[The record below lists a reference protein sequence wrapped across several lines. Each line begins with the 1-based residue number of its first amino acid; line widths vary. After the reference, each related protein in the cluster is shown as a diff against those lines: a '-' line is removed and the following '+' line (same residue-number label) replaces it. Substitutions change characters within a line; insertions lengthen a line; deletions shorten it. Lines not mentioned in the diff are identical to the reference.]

1 MTRLLRRQRGVS
13 YPLGYALI
21 APFYLTILLFA
32 VEAGFLLFAQLGTH
46 YAAHMAAR
54 SAVVWR
60 DAQPARLREDRVR
73 QAAVTA
79 LAPFVGGRQRELD
92 EAGPGHPEA
101 EEEAIDFADAVR
113 EYEAR
118 AVAIDP
124 AIPRPYRRSRTPPDA
139 GFLQRKYRHADAR
152 LTLTLDPPLSA
163 KQTDPHAET
172 TVTVEFR
179 APLYLPVVSRF
190 LDRDGT
196 APYEFPLS
204 ATATL
209 PGDGPI
215 SRDRTVGIDYHSF
228 PLTR

>member
-13 YPLGYALI
+13 YPLGYVLI
-21 APFYLTILLFA
+21 APLYLTIMLFA
-32 VEAGFLLFAQLGTH
+32 VEAGFLLFTQLGTH

-60 DAQPARLREDRVR
+60 DAQPVELREDRVR
-73 QAAVTA
+73 QAAVKA

-92 EAGPGHPEA
+92 DAGPARPEA
-101 EEEAIDFADAVR
+101 EEEATDFADAVR
-113 EYEAR
+113 LFDAR
-118 AVAIDP
+118 A
-124 AIPRPYRRSRTPPDA
+124 TPPDA
-139 GFLQRKYRHADAR
+139 EFLRRKYLQTDAR

-163 KQTDPHAET
+163 RQTDPHAET

-190 LDRDGT
+190 LDRDGS

-209 PGDGPI
+209 PADGPI
-215 SRDRTVGIDYHSF
+215 SRDRTVGIEYHSF